1 MSSQWWR
8 SWCWSKDY
16 PSQVRSQTRI
26 PIRTRAAGLA
36 PSSQSP
42 RAASSPSSKAAS
54 PALSSP
60 IIPALSSP
68 IVPGVYS
75 TKYYFC
81 LSLSLSRSR
90 SISLTLTLTQSLSYR
105 GKVKQVKEVIFL
117 ENYLS
122 TSEASSIGSDR
133 AKFLE
138 GLPSW
143 SGIDYR
149 FPTGLRFI
157 LFYLII
163 ALLTSTFTPPLNQHT
178 TNHLLTR

>member
-1 MSSQWWR
+1 MR
-8 SWCWSKDY
+8 
-16 PSQVRSQTRI
+16 TRI
-26 PIRTRAAGLA
+26 PNRTRAAGLA
-36 PSSQSP
+36 PSS
-42 RAASSPSSKAAS
+42 

-60 IIPALSSP
+60 ALSP

-81 LSLSLSRSR
+81 LCLSLSL
-90 SISLTLTLTQSLSYR
+90 SLTLTLTHSLSYR

-117 ENYLS
+117 ENYLA

-133 AKFLE
+133 AKLLE

-149 FPTGLRFI
+149 FPTRLRFI
-157 LFYLII
+157 LFYHII
-163 ALLTSTFTPPLNQHT
+163 PLPTSTFTPPLNQHT
-178 TNHLLTR
+178 TNQLLTR